1 MDLVPLPS
9 NLSKATSLHPLS
21 GQMQVEPLRP
31 VAATR
36 CGRAGATDEQA
47 SDRRPARR
55 LIRSSMVGP
64 AAGIDVACCYLL
76 TNPTNHTDPSLV
88 LVDELVRSLVI
99 LRQGEVHIYV
109 SKWSPPEI
117 RWLKLNK
124 DAATD
129 ARW

>member
-1 MDLVPLPS
+1 M
-9 NLSKATSLHPLS
+9 
-21 GQMQVEPLRP
+21 
-31 VAATR
+31 
-36 CGRAGATDEQA
+36 
-47 SDRRPARR
+47 
-55 LIRSSMVGP
+55 
-64 AAGIDVACCYLL
+64 
-76 TNPTNHTDPSLV
+76 

-99 LRQGEVHIYV
+99 SGQGEVQIYV